1 MCTKGNCGTSRPY
14 GTTTTMGGGGSA
26 PAIPGDLIASGS
38 MLSDLINF
46 GDLGTALTSAGIE
59 KALGSTPTAYKS
71 GLAVAVSVVSRMIT
85 RNFGGIVS
93 LNGTITSP
101 VTKDIFIVGLVN
113 ALVNSMA
120 PTLILLLRYVIQLVS
135 NLDRSPPLK
144 MRLLLLPSST
154 LITNQD
160 ALPSLPVW
168 AQARFAKRSL
178 P

>member
-14 GTTTTMGGGGSA
+14 GTTTTLGGGGSA
-26 PAIPGDLIASGS
+26 PATASDLAGGSGT
-38 MLSDLINF
+38 MLSDLVNF

-113 ALVNSMA
+113 ALVAWGMKRNVA
-120 PTLILLLRYVIQLVS
+120 RAVAVGVAADLLS
-135 NLDRSPPLK
+135 DRML
-144 MRLLLLPSST
+144 MMFGVNEQRGL
-154 LITNQD
+154 
-160 ALPSLPVW
+160 
-168 AQARFAKRSL
+168 FA
-178 P
+178 

>member
-1 MCTKGNCGTSRPY
+1 
-14 GTTTTMGGGGSA
+14 
-26 PAIPGDLIASGS
+26 
-38 MLSDLINF
+38 MLSDLVNF

-113 ALVNSMA
+113 ALVAWGMKRNVA
-120 PTLILLLRYVIQLVS
+120 RAVAVGVAADLLS
-135 NLDRSPPLK
+135 DRML
-144 MRLLLLPSST
+144 MMFGVNEQRGL
-154 LITNQD
+154 
-160 ALPSLPVW
+160 
-168 AQARFAKRSL
+168 FA
-178 P
+178 